1 MIASEQTDAVLPRE
15 AAPFGRAEATLLFAI
30 RRTAIAGLDD
40 AHATN
45 AFLGLFGMRY
55 RRPLVLLR
63 ALMAELARAS
73 AQTIHVSPCCC
84 MRMTSAE
91 AAILR
96 AVALA
101 PSDLRPAHAQ
111 LVSVLGTFDCL
122 GAVSSAQA
130 LGQAFAD
137 FGRPL

>member
-1 MIASEQTDAVLPRE
+1 MIASEQTAALMPRE
-15 AAPFGRAEATLLFAI
+15 PAPFGRSEATLLFVI
-30 RRTAIAGLDD
+30 RRTAIAGLND

-45 AFLGLFGMRY
+45 AFLGLFGMSY
-55 RRPLVLLR
+55 RRPLVLVR

-84 MRMTSAE
+84 MRMTAAE

-96 AVALA
+96 VVALA
-101 PSDLRPAHAQ
+101 RTDLRAAHAE
-111 LVSVLGTFDCL
+111 LVPILGTFDCL
-122 GAVSSAQA
+122 GAVTSAQA

-137 FGRPL
+137 LGRPL